1 MMDRDAAE
9 ARRQLRTLL
18 ADLEQTL
25 GEERSALAE
34 REVAALQA
42 ILDRKQ
48 ALLDDLQAVS
58 GRAQP
63 ERMARTDLPADELN
77 DWQAIRDGLARCEQ
91 ANQTN
96 GAAVAL
102 GKQVADRLFNL
113 LTGRSGATN
122 VYDARG
128 RLHLAG
134 NPQQTREQV

>member
-1 MMDRDAAE
+1 MDSELAE
-9 ARRQLRTLL
+9 ARRQLKALVESL
-18 ADLEQTL
+18 AQTL
-25 GEERSALAE
+25 AQEGAALAQRDPE
-34 REVAALQA
+34 ALQA

-102 GKQVADRLFNL
+102 GKQVVDRLFNL

>member
-1 MMDRDAAE
+1 MDSELAE
-9 ARRQLRTLL
+9 ARRQLKALVESL
-18 ADLEQTL
+18 AQTL
-25 GEERSALAE
+25 AQEGAALAQRDPE
-34 REVAALQA
+34 ALQA

-77 DWQAIRDGLARCEQ
+77 DWHAIRDGLARCEQ

-102 GKQVADRLFNL
+102 GKQVVDRLFNL